1 MSWRPCGRKSGAVRK
16 PPHSGDRKGCVCERA
31 KGAKELE
38 TAPQRG
44 VPGAPKAAAWD
55 LRRAEDA
62 KHVLRLRLPPLQ
74 RQRRVTYQPG
84 LKGQVMAFKTGKRAE
99 GPKHIGDPTTT
110 GHDGPGFQPCGI
122 LSWGPVSL
130 AFSQGWYVTRR
141 WRRIGLLCFRRGC
154 PESGPGYPAR
164 PHRPRT
170 PDRRGRR
177 SHTRR
182 REPVNTTSC
191 FCIGPSPLLPL

>member
-110 GHDGPGFQPCGI
+110 TRWSGLSALWDSFLGAGFLGLQPRLVCYAPLAPYRTVVLQAGMSRERAGI
-122 LSWGPVSL
+122 
-130 AFSQGWYVTRR
+130 
-141 WRRIGLLCFRRGC
+141 
-154 PESGPGYPAR
+154 SGAATSPTNSRPAR
-164 PHRPRT
+164 APVPHEEA
-170 PDRRGRR
+170 G
-177 SHTRR
+177 TR
-182 REPVNTTSC
+182 
-191 FCIGPSPLLPL
+191 